1 MRIVIHGKSN
11 EGKTL
16 LSQVIEKK
24 LFDMGID
31 YYAQTNNDTHGG
43 RFDFIEITSNDDVVK
58 KLIEAV
64 K

>member
-1 MRIVIHGKSN
+1 MRITIHGKSG

-31 YYAQTNNDTHGG
+31 YYAQTNNDTQGG
-43 RFDFIEITSNDDVVK
+43 SFDFIEITSSDDVIE
-58 KLIEAV
+58 KLLKAAI
-64 K
+64 